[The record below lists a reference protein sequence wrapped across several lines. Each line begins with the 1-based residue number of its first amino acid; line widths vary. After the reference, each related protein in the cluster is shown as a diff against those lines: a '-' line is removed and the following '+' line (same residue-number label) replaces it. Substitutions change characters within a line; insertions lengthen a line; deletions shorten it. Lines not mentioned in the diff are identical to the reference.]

1 MSETHKT
8 WEESLEATF
17 EPLDCLCDIN
27 DLLHFH
33 LTLLNANAVIV
44 LNDIRCSQSCSQKVA
59 MRSDYPHYQ
68 IYRDRWCK
76 TRKDRL
82 IDTFSK
88 WDTVF
93 VTDLIFIFRCFFLFV
108 FIPPPS
114 ISKWMDGYLSTCFN
128 KTNTTKTC
136 LCHQL
141 AVSFSFILMQFQW
154 LSSNLKYATS
164 YTDLLLEMLFTDIL

>member
-108 FIPPPS
+108 FIPPPQS
-114 ISKWMDGYLSTCFN
+114 PNGWMGTCQPALTKQTLPKPACVINLLYHLASFLCSFNDYLLT
-128 KTNTTKTC
+128 
-136 LCHQL
+136 
-141 AVSFSFILMQFQW
+141 
-154 LSSNLKYATS
+154 
-164 YTDLLLEMLFTDIL
+164 